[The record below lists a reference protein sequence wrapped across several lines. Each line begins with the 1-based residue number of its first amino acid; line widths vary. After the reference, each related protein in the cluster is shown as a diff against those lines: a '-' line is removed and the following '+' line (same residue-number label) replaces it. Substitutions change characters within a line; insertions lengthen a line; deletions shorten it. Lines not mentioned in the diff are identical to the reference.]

1 MKILVLIASFLMI
14 KITESDYGKKSCQKR
29 YYNFPRCINHP
40 DGYGCECG
48 PGFRWN
54 TEMCMSTA
62 IDSRFVF
69 EERDPIRY
77 TLLLGKAFPRLDRC
91 TIAFWIHVGD
101 NRKDSTVMSYQLN
114 NANNLFKHKI
124 FRFYQNDGLYL
135 RFWKNDVNSGVKL
148 NENIWTH
155 IVWTWDSSDGS
166 WTFYQDGDKVKNG
179 INDDFMKA
187 IPGGGEFVLGQAF
200 RQQNSTFNS
209 NFAFVGG
216 ISHLNIWNDVKD
228 HVEVQEIHRS
238 CTYMYCGNVVQWA
251 DFRIGTRGAMRM
263 RWPSGIYEK
272 ECFSDEEGA
281 ASCNKHCSDV
291 IGAQCNEEIVEN
303 IIWKRTPA
311 VNTIAVQ
318 CPGNEDQ
325 KMDFQ
330 EGNATRRCNRT
341 EQNEGIWNEPYID
354 HCISEELRDLKFQI
368 LESLSGPY
376 IEEISILEFADQLL
390 NHTAQNIYTNPID
403 IATVIDLLEVIVNTQ
418 AEAIVL
424 DKEMLNDGD
433 KQFERIG
440 VVYPTVD
447 QTNTFSQMIIGIVDN
462 LLSSKN
468 GIGWNKTKP
477 AGVEADHLLSVMK
490 RFADIIAKSLE
501 YHFQDRLVKRYEE
514 ADVIISKENIEF
526 KVTMQGIN
534 QFQGFAFPDGKDV
547 NDGMSSQ
554 YGSIQ
559 LLQSVV
565 ETENISAVPGIVFL
579 ETSSFRYRHLA
590 RYLPTHEYKSK
601 NKEDNVN
608 TPVIAVYIHANGGM
622 PFVNNLSTPI
632 ILNFPILNS
641 FNISNPECV
650 RVRHEGNNGTQKYR
664 WTWLSDDCKVEHFDV
679 KSVVCHCRRPGVFAA
694 TTDMYNVNWDKGYRR
709 PILMNVASYLGCTAS
724 ALMCLA
730 TLVVHLYYKTSSCTA
745 SLHKNLSV
753 SIIFSQLFMCGID
766 LYDYKIVCQ
775 ISSVLLHYFFLS
787 TYSWLMNEAF
797 NLYIVITYSAHSH
810 GELNESGGQV
820 RYYFLGWV
828 IPGILVGAFIGSQ
841 GDGYYAKDMC
851 WVDWDN
857 LWLFCG
863 PAVGIIAVNI
873 MVMIFTAKEQNEN
886 SYTKSEKTNKIITI
900 HMRGLW
906 TQLILVTVVWSFA
919 FISLKMHDAILKYLY
934 ALMNCLQ
941 GSFFIVFYLFLHE
954 EISIILKSTK
964 KTKTLLV
971 QGPDTDDRSMGSGT
985 SFNVIEKEPLDKIK
999 LTKRSPPKSTEKVR
1013 KRKPKIEASTDE
1025 EIEGSDCEMITTV

>member
-1 MKILVLIASFLMI
+1 MKKGKCLSSAKIRRYSGQVEKEREKESERERAWDGMWITGNNPAKSGTTIFHGVLTIQTGMDVSVVQDLGG
-14 KITESDYGKKSCQKR
+14 TQ
-29 YYNFPRCINHP
+29 RCACVP
-40 DGYGCECG
+40 
-48 PGFRWN
+48 
-54 TEMCMSTA
+54 TA

-69 EERDPIRY
+69 EDRDPIRY

-91 TIAFWIHVGD
+91 TIAFWIQVGD

-114 NANNLFKHKI
+114 NANNQFNHKI
-124 FRFYQNDGLYL
+124 FRFYQNNGLYL
-135 RFWKNDVNSGVKL
+135 RFWKNEVNSGVKL
-148 NENIWTH
+148 NEDIWTH

-179 INDDFMKA
+179 RNDDFMKA

-228 HVEVQEIHRS
+228 HAETQEIHRS

-303 IIWKRTPA
+303 IVWKRTPA

-318 CPGNEDQ
+318 CPGNEDE
-325 KMDFQ
+325 KMEFQ

-368 LESLSGPY
+368 LESLLGPY
-376 IEEISILEFADQLL
+376 IEEISILEFADELL

-403 IATVIDLLEVIVNTQ
+403 IATVIDLLEVITNTQ

-514 ADVIISKENIEF
+514 ADVIISKENID
-526 KVTMQGIN
+526 V
-534 QFQGFAFPDGKDV
+534 KDI
-547 NDGMSSQ
+547 NDGMSSK
-554 YGSIQ
+554 YGSIE

-565 ETENISAVPGIVFL
+565 DTENISAVPGIVFL

-650 RVRHEGNNGTQKYR
+650 RVRHEGNNGTQKYI

-709 PILMNVASYLGCTAS
+709 PILMNVASYLGCLAS

-730 TLVVHLYYKTSSCTA
+730 TLVVHLYYKTTSCTA

-886 SYTKSEKTNKIITI
+886 SYTKSEKTNKIITSDFP
-900 HMRGLW
+900 
-906 TQLILVTVVWSFA
+906 LIIFKKHNLV
-919 FISLKMHDAILKYLY
+919 
-934 ALMNCLQ
+934 
-941 GSFFIVFYLFLHE
+941 LF
-954 EISIILKSTK
+954 
-964 KTKTLLV
+964 
-971 QGPDTDDRSMGSGT
+971 Q
-985 SFNVIEKEPLDKIK
+985 EPLDKIK
-999 LTKRSPPKSTEKVR
+999 LTKRSPQKSTEKVR